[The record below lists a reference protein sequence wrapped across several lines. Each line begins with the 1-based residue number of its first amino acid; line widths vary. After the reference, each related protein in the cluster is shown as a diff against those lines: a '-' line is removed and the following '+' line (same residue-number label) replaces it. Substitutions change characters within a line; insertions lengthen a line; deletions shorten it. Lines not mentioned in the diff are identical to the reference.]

1 MIWGIFMYDIM
12 NRIRL
17 IISNVRLNTLVDIG
31 IVYYVLYHGYILIRD
46 MRAKQLVKGIVLLVA
61 LIPISS
67 IFDLYMVEFILSN
80 TFQVGLI
87 ALVIVFQPEI
97 RKALE
102 YLGRTSF
109 TLSNVEKTNET
120 SREIIKEIISAIT
133 SLSRQKIGAL
143 IIFEKQIG
151 LNDIIESGT
160 KINANI
166 SSGLLINIF
175 IPNTPLHDGAVIIKD
190 YTIKAA
196 GCFLPLTENNLLSKD
211 IGTRHR
217 AAIGMTE
224 RSDSIA
230 LIVSEETGYISYAVE
245 GRLYR
250 NIQNEELQTLLSDIY
265 IENEKMSIIDKWR
278 NRNEDKKR

>member
-1 MIWGIFMYDIM
+1 MYDIL

-17 IISNVRLNTLVDIG
+17 IISNVGLNTFVDVG
-31 IVYYVLYHGYILIRD
+31 IVYYVLYRGYLLIRD

-109 TLSNVEKTNET
+109 SLSNLEKTNET
-120 SREIIKEIISAIT
+120 SREIIKEITSAIT

-151 LNDIIESGT
+151 LNDIVESGT
-160 KINANI
+160 ILNANI

-250 NIQNEELQTLLSDIY
+250 NIQSEELQNVLSDIY
-265 IENEKMSIIDKWR
+265 IENEKLSIIDKWR
-278 NRNEDKKR
+278 NRYEDKKR

>member
-1 MIWGIFMYDIM
+1 MDLME
-12 NRIRL
+12 RIRL
-17 IISNVRLNTLVDIG
+17 IFSNIGFNTIVDIG
-31 IVYYVLYHGYILIRD
+31 IVYYVLYRGYILIRD

-67 IFDLYMVEFILSN
+67 IFDLFMVEFILKN
-80 TFQVGLI
+80 TFQVGVI

-120 SREIIKEIISAIT
+120 SKEIIKEIISATT

-160 KINANI
+160 IINANI

-250 NIQNEELQTLLSDIY
+250 NIQNEEIETLLSGIY
-265 IENEKMSIIDKWR
+265 IENEKINIIDKWR

>member
-1 MIWGIFMYDIM
+1 MELMDRM
-12 NRIRL
+12 RL
-17 IISNVRLNTLVDIG
+17 IISNIGLNTIVDIG
-31 IVYYVLYHGYILIRD
+31 IVYYVLYRGYILIRD

-61 LIPISS
+61 LIPISG
-67 IFDLYMVEFILSN
+67 IFDLFMVEFILSN

-120 SREIIKEIISAIT
+120 SRIIIKEIISATT

-143 IIFEKQIG
+143 IVFEKQIG

-160 KINANI
+160 IINANI

-175 IPNTPLHDGAVIIKD
+175 IPNTPLHDGA
-190 YTIKAA
+190 
-196 GCFLPLTENNLLSKD
+196 
-211 IGTRHR
+211 
-217 AAIGMTE
+217 
-224 RSDSIA
+224 
-230 LIVSEETGYISYAVE
+230 
-245 GRLYR
+245 
-250 NIQNEELQTLLSDIY
+250 
-265 IENEKMSIIDKWR
+265 
-278 NRNEDKKR
+278 

>member
-1 MIWGIFMYDIM
+1 MGVMELLDRM
-12 NRIRL
+12 RL
-17 IISNVRLNTLVDIG
+17 IISNVGLNTIVDIG
-31 IVYYVLYHGYILIRD
+31 IVYYVLYRGYILIRD

-67 IFDLYMVEFILSN
+67 IFDLFMVEFILKN

-109 TLSNVEKTNET
+109 TLSNVEKTNEA
-120 SREIIKEIISAIT
+120 SIEIIKEIISATT

-160 KINANI
+160 VVNANI

-190 YTIKAA
+190 YIIKAA
-196 GCFLPLTENNLLSKD
+196 GCFLPLTDNNLLSRD

-224 RSDSIA
+224 RSDSVA

-250 NIQNEELQTLLSDIY
+250 NIQTEEIETLLQSIY
-265 IENEKMSIIDKWR
+265 IENEKINILDKWR

>member
-1 MIWGIFMYDIM
+1 MEQIKLIF
-12 NRIRL
+12 
-17 IISNVRLNTLVDIG
+17 SNIGLNSIVDIG
-31 IVYYVLYHGYILIRD
+31 LVYYVLYHGYLLIRD

-61 LIPISS
+61 LIPISQ
-67 IFDLYMVEFILSN
+67 IFHLYMVKYILDH
-80 TFQVGLI
+80 TFQVGVI
-87 ALVIVFQPEI
+87 ALVVVFQPEI

-109 TLSNVEKTNET
+109 SLSSYEKNTQT
-120 SREIIKEIISAIT
+120 SEQVIKEIVSAT
-133 SLSRQKIGAL
+133 SSLARQKIGAL
-143 IIFEKQIG
+143 MIFEKKIG
-151 LNDIIESGT
+151 LTDITDSGT
-160 KINANI
+160 KLNANI

-190 YTIKAA
+190 YTIRAA

-224 RSDSIA
+224 KSDAIA

-250 NIQNEELQTLLSDIY
+250 NIQIEELQNLLNGIY
-265 IENEKMSIIDKWR
+265 VENEKVNLIDKWR